1 MQHHLI
7 NLHVFFKEIKRAFTS
22 PFFVILTIVGNSL
35 IGVTGLLFFLIEEG
49 KNPRVTRYMDAIWWS
64 FATATTTGYGD
75 ITPVTDTGKILS
87 ILLMLMGLAIFAMYT
102 AFFAEIMI
110 TSKTLFISHKKKHD

>member
-1 MQHHLI
+1 MHHHVI
-7 NLHVFFKEIKRAFTS
+7 NLQVFFKEVKRAFTS
-22 PFFVILTIVGNSL
+22 PFFIILTIVGNTL
-35 IGVTGLLFFLIEEG
+35 IGMTGLLFYLIEEG
-49 KNPRVTRYMDAIWWS
+49 ANPRVNRFMDAIWWC

-75 ITPVTDTGKILS
+75 ITPVTDAGKVLS

-110 TSKTLFISHKKKHD
+110 TSKTLFISQKKKHD